1 MSTSEPLL
9 YSTQLPI
16 LSVSLLLIHNIH
28 CIPTWFKNHFWNSPV
43 SNELKGTSIPPKM
56 RKNFALQTSWHHSVE
71 MKKRYSLKK
80 IKFEKTK
87 NYQKLPLDFLPE
99 DWLECNTIRT
109 NFLNCLNLV
118 SISKNVVFYAFW
130 AVRIY

>member
-1 MSTSEPLL
+1 MSAYYLYTIYIVYPLDSKIISE
-9 YSTQLPI
+9 I
-16 LSVSLLLIHNIH
+16 LQ
-28 CIPTWFKNHFWNSPV
+28 CTAV

-71 MKKRYSLKK
+71 MKKIYSLKK

-130 AVRIY
+130 AVTIYKYLADFVNI